1 MITKIFEIITKTGK
15 AEKDLE
21 KLTSEVDNLNTGLE
35 TTNKEVGVLNKGGK
49 AFNTLKKGARGVA
62 GGFRMMGTALKAAGI
77 GLVLTAFASLKTLFE
92 ENQKVVDAFNI
103 AFESLAIA
111 FNDFFNYISDN
122 VETVSGFF
130 KKIFDDPLE
139 SLKTLGTAI
148 KNNLI
153 ERVKSAID
161 AFGFL
166 ATAMKKLFARD
177 FDGALKAVKQ
187 AGKELVDVT
196 TGVDNSVDKITKT
209 VEEGVN
215 SLTEYTKS
223 TVEAATANVELKKQA
238 DLAAVAN
245 QGLIEK
251 YDLQAESLRQIR
263 DDERNSI
270 EDRKKAN
277 DELAIVLDQQEKAML
292 SNAKIS
298 LRAAQAELKKDKDNV
313 EFKKAVMEAENEL
326 AAVRAQVAGFRSEQQ
341 ANDLALSRE
350 ELEMSNSKLES
361 ENNLSIERKRFN
373 AEQIE
378 DDLAR
383 LQKQKEIDAIEKEI
397 QTTRLQGIIDAAN
410 SGTQAKID
418 AEIALNEFLEQSRQQ
433 ELTREKEIADAK
445 KAIDDKA
452 TADAIANQEL
462 LDEKDKEKA
471 ENERILNQQKVQGVM
486 NSLETIANI
495 SALFAGESEKEQKKA
510 FKIQKAVSIAQTLIS
525 TAQSAIDS
533 YKSLSGIPV
542 VGPALG
548 FAASAAA
555 VTAGLAQVKQ
565 IKEQKFNGGGST
577 SPSPVTSSGGGGAS
591 ATQAPSFNVVGQSG
605 FNQIAGALGQQPP
618 TQAFVVAGDVT
629 TAQQLQNNTIQQ
641 ATF

>member
-1 MITKIFEIITKTGK
+1 MKEVTY
-15 AEKDLE
+15 
-21 KLTSEVDNLNTGLE
+21 KLNVETNSAVKEVDDLNKSLE
-35 TTNKEVGVLNKGGK
+35 TTNDEVSGLKTSGK
-49 AFNTLKKGARGVA
+49 ALESLKKGAKGVA
-62 GGFRMMGTALKAAGI
+62 GGFKTMGTALKASGV
-77 GLVLTAFASLKTLFE
+77 GLALAAFATLKELFE
-92 ENQKVVDAFNI
+92 ENQKVVDIFNI

-111 FNDFFNYISDN
+111 FNDFFNYISKN

-139 SLKTLGTAI
+139 SLKTLATAI

-209 VEEGVN
+209 VEEGVTA
-215 SLTEYTKS
+215 LTEYTNS
-223 TVEAATANVELKKQA
+223 TIDAAKANVELKKQA
-238 DLAAVAN
+238 ELATVAN

-251 YDLQAESLRQIR
+251 YDLQAEQLRQIR
-263 DDERNSI
+263 DEERNSI

-292 SNAKIS
+292 ANAQIS
-298 LRAAQAELKKDKDNV
+298 LRAAQAELKKDKDNI
-313 EFKKAVMEAENEL
+313 ESKRAVMEAENEL
-326 AAVRAQVAGFRSEQQ
+326 AAVRAQVAGFRSEQL

-350 ELEMSNSKLES
+350 ELEMTNTKLES

-373 AEQIE
+373 AEQIQDE
-378 DDLAR
+378 RER
-383 LQKQKEIDAIEKEI
+383 LLELQRIDAEEAEL
-397 QTTRLQGIIDAAN
+397 QTTRLQAVIDNAN
-410 SGTQAKID
+410 AGTQAKID

-433 ELTREKEIADAK
+433 QVTRSNELTALELANKDKLDA
-445 KAIDDKA
+445 
-452 TADAIANQEL
+452 
-462 LDEKDKEKA
+462 KDKEIS
-471 ENERILNQQKVQGVM
+471 ENEKILNDQKVQGVM
-486 NSLETIANI
+486 NTLETIANI

-510 FKIQKAVSIAQTLIS
+510 FEIQKAVSIAQTLIS

-565 IKEQKFNGGGST
+565 IKDQKFDGGGST
-577 SPSPVTSSGGGGAS
+577 SPSPVSSGGGGGAS